1 MAGGRRGGRSRPVAS
16 RVLGVPGRSF
26 LGRRGISAIVDGNR
40 TCTRAP
46 SIADVIAEL
55 VLGRRLNP
63 QRRGLAATTRSAV
76 GDHNPAIGAADTSA
90 TLPPNCRE
98 GEAVRCPRET
108 NMPLPPVP
116 FCRMTPFILPHSPQ
130 DDKTGHPSKVREGR
144 QERIRVRQ
152 VLPRVRPRGR
162 GLAGGSSASA
172 RSPLH
177 RRLITCPVGLWTVPR
192 PAPVDECASR
202 DAEPRADCHSY
213 AKPGTALPQHADNRT
228 QARSE
233 READPPKRGDSRR
246 RGEVY
251 CTAVRTFC
259 AHPTGYSGVR
269 EGTDTARHRVNHA
282 PLVPARTH
290 HLPRRITFASW
301 GSPVRSRYA
310 PPSAG
315 GLIQCGDDCC
325 SGRPRGARIAYGGGC
340 AVVGRGRMGGRRARG
355 RTDTRT

>member
-162 GLAGGSSASA
+162 GLAGGELGVCPFTAASPVDYLPGRPMDCA
-172 RSPLH
+172 EACACRRVCQPRRRAPRRLPLLRQTRHRPPTTRRQPHPSPL
-177 RRLITCPVGLWTVPR
+177 
-192 PAPVDECASR
+192 
-202 DAEPRADCHSY
+202 
-213 AKPGTALPQHADNRT
+213 
-228 QARSE
+228 
-233 READPPKRGDSRR
+233 
-246 RGEVY
+246 
-251 CTAVRTFC
+251 
-259 AHPTGYSGVR
+259 
-269 EGTDTARHRVNHA
+269 
-282 PLVPARTH
+282 
-290 HLPRRITFASW
+290 
-301 GSPVRSRYA
+301 
-310 PPSAG
+310 
-315 GLIQCGDDCC
+315 
-325 SGRPRGARIAYGGGC
+325 
-340 AVVGRGRMGGRRARG
+340 RARG
-355 RTDTRT
+355 RSTQAW